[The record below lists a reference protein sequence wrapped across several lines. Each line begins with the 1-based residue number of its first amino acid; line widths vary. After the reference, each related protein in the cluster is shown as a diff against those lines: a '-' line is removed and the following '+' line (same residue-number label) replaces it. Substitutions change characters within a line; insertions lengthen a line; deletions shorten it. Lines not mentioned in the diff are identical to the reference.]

1 LIFQDP
7 APPTTSTF
15 WSRVF
20 YYLDDPLIEQNNLK
34 VSIGSLLLAL
44 LIIIIAFVISRI
56 SKRVFEKRILPKA
69 EWMDVGL
76 RYAVLRS
83 VHYVIIAG
91 GVLYALKVGFA
102 VDLTGVAVV
111 VGFISVGI
119 GFGLQSIAADLVS
132 GFILLFERSLRVGD
146 FLKLGDLEGR
156 VSQINLRSTV
166 VITNDR
172 IAVIVPNSE
181 LIKNHLVNWSYH
193 DIVRIKIPV
202 EASEQNEIEEVTKAM
217 IDAARALEKVID
229 DPPPQVYF
237 LGHYNTLLK
246 FELLAWI
253 KDPHDHQQIRSDV
266 QREMYRIFRSRKLPV
281 PTTQIDVQILENT
294 LESLSQKMKPSP

>member
-1 LIFQDP
+1 LILQETA
-7 APPTTSTF
+7 APTGTGF
-15 WSRVF
+15 WGRVF
-20 YYLDDPLIEQNNLK
+20 YYLNEPLIDQNNLK

-44 LIIIIAFVISRI
+44 IVVVVALILSRI
-56 SKRVFEKRILPKA
+56 IKRGFEKRLLLKA

-76 RYAVLRS
+76 RYAVLRTI
-83 VHYVIIAG
+83 HYVIIG
-91 GVLYALKVGFA
+91 GGILYALKVGFA

-146 FLKLGDLEGR
+146 FLKFGDLEGHIT
-156 VSQINLRSTV
+156 QINLRSTV
-166 VITNDR
+166 VTTNDR
-172 IAVIVPNSE
+172 VAIIVPNSD
-181 LIKNHLVNWSYH
+181 LVKNQVVNWSYNKP
-193 DIVRIKIPV
+193 VRIKVPV
-202 EASEQNEIEEVTKAM
+202 EASEQNDIEQVSKAM

-253 KDPHDHQQIRSDV
+253 SEPQDYQQIRSDI
-266 QREMYRIFRSRKLPV
+266 QREIYRIFRNRQMPI
-281 PTTQIDVQILENT
+281 PTTQIDVQILEST
-294 LESLSQKMKPSP
+294 IEALSKKIKP

>member
-1 LIFQDP
+1 MIFQET
-7 APPTTSTF
+7 APPTTRTF
-15 WSRVF
+15 WSKVF
-20 YYLDDPLIEQNNLK
+20 DYLNYPLIDQNNLK
-34 VSIGSLLLAL
+34 VSVASLLLAL
-44 LIIIIAFVISRI
+44 IIIAIALVMSRLT
-56 SKRVFEKRILPKA
+56 KRVFEKRILPKA
-69 EWMDVGL
+69 EWMDTGL

-83 VHYVIIAG
+83 VHYMVIACGI
-91 GVLYALKVGFA
+91 LYALKVGFA

-146 FLKLGDLEGR
+146 YVKLGELEGR
-156 VSQINLRSTV
+156 VSQINLRSTIV
-166 VITNDR
+166 MTNDQV
-172 IAVIVPNSE
+172 AVIVPNSE
-181 LIKNHLVNWSYH
+181 LVKNHVVNWSYH
-193 DIVRIKIPV
+193 SIVRIKIPV
-202 EASEQNEIEEVTKAM
+202 EASEQNEIDEVSKAM

-253 KDPHDHQQIRSDV
+253 KEPHEHQQIRSQI
-266 QREMYRIFRSRKLPV
+266 QREIYRIFRNRRLPV
-281 PTTQIDVQILENT
+281 PTTQIDVQILEST
-294 LESLSQKMKPSP
+294 LELLSKKLKP

>member
-1 LIFQDP
+1 LIFQES

-15 WSRVF
+15 WSKVF
-20 YYLDDPLIEQNNLK
+20 YYLDYPLIDQNNLK
-34 VSIGSLLLAL
+34 VSVGSLLLSIVVLVIAL
-44 LIIIIAFVISRI
+44 IVSRI
-56 SKRVFEKRILPKA
+56 IKRVFEKRILPKA
-69 EWMDVGL
+69 EWMDAGI
-76 RYAVLRS
+76 RYAILRS
-83 VHYVIIAG
+83 VHYVIIG
-91 GVLYALKVGFA
+91 CGILYALKVGFA

-156 VSQINLRSTV
+156 VTQINLRSTV
-166 VITNDR
+166 LTTNDQ

-181 LIKNHLVNWSYH
+181 LIKNHVVNWSYNH
-193 DIVRIKIPV
+193 IVRIKIPV
-202 EASEQNEIEEVTKAM
+202 EASEQNEIEEVSKAM
-217 IDAARALEKVID
+217 IDAARALEKVVD
-229 DPPPQVYF
+229 EPPPQVYF

-253 KDPHDHQQIRSDV
+253 KDPHNHQQIRSDI
-266 QREMYRIFRSRKLPV
+266 QREMYHIFRNRRMPV
-281 PTTQIDVQILENT
+281 PTTQIDVQILEST
-294 LESLSQKMKPSP
+294 LESLSKKIKP